1 VTFLSNASQ
10 LCGQIMLLF
19 GWEPDAFW
27 QMTPAELQCLVAAMQ
42 GQNEAPPDAETLA
55 KLMEQF
61 PDG

>member
-1 VTFLSNASQ
+1 MTFLSNASQ

-19 GWEPDAFW
+19 GWGPDVFW

-42 GQNEAPPDAETLA
+42 ERNEAPPDAEMLA
-55 KLMEQF
+55 QLMEQF